1 MGGLGQYWSGFG
13 LGHVVCCCECMVCP
27 KSNENDL
34 KKKLLNIHAITVY
47 PLQNRLLVIE
57 YSDSSIAAILHSS
70 EMLFKSLVTAAWKFS
85 TVPKWCPLRWVL
97 SLGNRKKSHGAK
109 SGCTVGGEVLWY
121 YFEPK
126 IPSQQLM
133 YDLAHCHVEGTTCL
147 QFHGER
153 AQLCFSNAEYL

>member
-1 MGGLGQYWSGFG
+1 
-13 LGHVVCCCECMVCP
+13 MVCP

-85 TVPKWCPLRWVL
+85 TVPK
-97 SLGNRKKSHGAK
+97 
-109 SGCTVGGEVLWY
+109 
-121 YFEPK
+121 
-126 IPSQQLM
+126 
-133 YDLAHCHVEGTTCL
+133 
-147 QFHGER
+147 
-153 AQLCFSNAEYL
+153 